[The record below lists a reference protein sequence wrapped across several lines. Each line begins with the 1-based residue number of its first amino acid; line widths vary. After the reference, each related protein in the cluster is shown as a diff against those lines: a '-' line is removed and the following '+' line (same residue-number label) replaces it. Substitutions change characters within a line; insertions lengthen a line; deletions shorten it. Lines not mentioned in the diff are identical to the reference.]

1 MFPAMLRVAS
11 IGTGNKDIRI
21 PDTGLMFLRK
31 ETLRI
36 AFRNTNNKQK
46 INNMETNNMPVAVLI
61 LIGVFLSMFIKW

>member
-1 MFPAMLRVAS
+1 
-11 IGTGNKDIRI
+11 
-21 PDTGLMFLRK
+21 MFLRK